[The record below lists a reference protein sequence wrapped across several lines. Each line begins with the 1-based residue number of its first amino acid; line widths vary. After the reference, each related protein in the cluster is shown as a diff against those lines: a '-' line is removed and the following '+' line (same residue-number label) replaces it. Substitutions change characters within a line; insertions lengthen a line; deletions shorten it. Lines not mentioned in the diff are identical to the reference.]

1 MPDADNYGENLVVNS
16 KDKSCCKGFHV
27 KGGENYDWGMK
38 ARLSSIFS
46 PKSGNTV
53 MLAFDHGYIMGPTT
67 GLERLDLAVPPLYDH
82 IDVLMA
88 TRGALRSSISPA
100 TGKAVALRCTAG
112 SSVLS
117 EDIDKEQIGV
127 DIKDAV
133 RMNASCLAIQAFIGS
148 PVETM
153 TIGNICTAVDMGYE
167 YGIPVLGVV
176 AVGKQMERTTKY
188 FQLATRMLAEFGA
201 QLVKTYYC
209 EDFAKV
215 ANVCPVPLVMA
226 GGKKLPE
233 DQALTMVYKAIS
245 EGAHGVDM
253 GRNIFQ
259 AEDPVAMCQA
269 TRLIVHE
276 GYNDKKAFEFYSD
289 NKKKS
294 I

>member
-1 MPDADNYGENLVVNS
+1 MPDIDSRNEGLAKVSG
-16 KDKSCCKGFHV
+16 DKTNAGGFHV
-27 KGGENYDWGMK
+27 KGGDNYDWGMK

-88 TRGALRSSISPA
+88 TRGALRTSISPA
-100 TGKAVALRCTAG
+100 TGKAVALRCSAG

-117 EDIDKEQIGV
+117 DDIDKEQIGV
-127 DIKDAV
+127 SIQDAI
-133 RMNASCLAIQAFIGS
+133 RMNAACLAIQVFIGS
-148 PVETM
+148 PLESM
-153 TIGNICTAVDMGYE
+153 TINNLCTAVDMGMD
-167 YGIPVLGVV
+167 YGIPILGVV

-209 EDFAKV
+209 EDFASV
-215 ANVCPVPLVMA
+215 ANTCPVPLVMA

-233 DQALTMVYKAIS
+233 DQALTMTYRAMC
-245 EGAHGVDM
+245 EGAKGVDM

-259 AEDPVAMCQA
+259 AEDPVAMVRA
-269 TRLIVHE
+269 ARAIVHE
-276 GYNDKKAFEFYSD
+276 GMDDKKAYEFYLD
-289 NKKKS
+289 TKKK
-294 I
+294 

>member
-1 MPDADNYGENLVVNS
+1 MPDADNSGENLVNIS
-16 KDKSCCKGFHV
+16 GGKSCSKSFHV

-38 ARLSSIFS
+38 ARLASIFN
-46 PKSGNTV
+46 PKNGNTV
-53 MLAFDHGYIMGPTT
+53 MLAFDHGYIMGPTA

-82 IDVLMA
+82 IDVFMA
-88 TRGALRSSISPA
+88 TRGALRTCISPA
-100 TGKAVALRCTAG
+100 TGKAIALRCTAG

-117 EDIDKEQIGV
+117 DDIDKENIGV

-133 RMNASCLAIQAFIGS
+133 RMNAACLAVQAYIGS

-176 AVGKQMERTTKY
+176 AVGKQMERTTRY
-188 FQLATRMLAEFGA
+188 FQLATRMLAEFGV
-201 QLVKTYYC
+201 QLVKTYHC

-215 ANVCPVPLVMA
+215 VNVCPVPIVIA

-233 DQALTMVYKAIS
+233 DQALAMTYQAMN
-245 EGAHGVDM
+245 EGARGVDM

-259 AEDPVAMCQA
+259 AEDPVVMCQA
-269 TRLIVHE
+269 VRLIVHE

-289 NKKKS
+289 KKKR
-294 I
+294 